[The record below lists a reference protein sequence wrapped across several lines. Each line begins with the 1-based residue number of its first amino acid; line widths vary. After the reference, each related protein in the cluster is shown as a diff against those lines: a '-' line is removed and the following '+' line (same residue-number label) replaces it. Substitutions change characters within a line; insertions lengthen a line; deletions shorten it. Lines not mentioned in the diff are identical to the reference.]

1 MLAETNIPARP
12 RPAAERRGGAP
23 PQIVTWRR
31 AVGATLRAWWRYG
44 RYGAVAVAV
53 LLPLLVLA
61 LAEGDIPDVLDDIAG
76 RMTALL
82 PRFGLLAPFGLLF
95 LEEAGIPL
103 VLPGDVLL
111 MYLGHSLPDT
121 AVAWGLTWFALL
133 VCVVAGS
140 SVLYLIARRWGRPL
154 AKGRVGAVL
163 HLTPA
168 RLERAERWFQRWGP
182 WTIIFGRHVI
192 GCRVPVTVVAGI
204 CGVRYPVFALSVAV
218 SAAPWIALFLF
229 LGSAFGDTVQRLF
242 GQHHTTSLIALPAVL
257 GVAAVVVIFRTVR
270 ARRRH
275 ATP

>member
-1 MLAETNIPARP
+1 MLAETDIPAGP
-12 RPAAERRGGAP
+12 PGAAERRGGVA
-23 PQIVTWRR
+23 QQLGTGRR

-44 RYGAVAVAV
+44 RYGVIAVAV
-53 LLPLLVLA
+53 LLPLLILA

-82 PRFGLLAPFGLLF
+82 PRFGLLAPFGLLL
-95 LEEAGIPL
+95 LEEAGVPL

-111 MYLGHSLPDT
+111 MYLGHSLPD
-121 AVAWGLTWFALL
+121 AALAWGLTWFALL

-140 SVLYLIARRWGRPL
+140 SLLYLAARRWGRPL
-154 AKGRVGAVL
+154 ARGRVGTVL

-229 LGSAFGDTVQRLF
+229 LGNAFGDTVQRLL
-242 GQHHTTSLIALPAVL
+242 GRHHTTSLIAFAAVL
-257 GVAAVVVIFRTVR
+257 GVAAVVIAFRTVR
-270 ARRRH
+270 SRRRH
-275 ATP
+275 VTP